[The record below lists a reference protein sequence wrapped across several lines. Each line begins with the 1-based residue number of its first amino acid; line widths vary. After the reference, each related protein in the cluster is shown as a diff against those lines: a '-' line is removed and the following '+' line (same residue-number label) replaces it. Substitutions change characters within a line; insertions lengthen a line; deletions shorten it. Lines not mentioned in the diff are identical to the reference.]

1 MEPTIEIK
9 TKKEIS
15 LKLKIANYDIILN
28 LRNKQLLL
36 SNKCNEL
43 GKNNALESHY
53 VA

>member
-1 MEPTIEIK
+1 METIIEIK

-15 LKLKIANYDIILN
+15 LKLKMANYDGILN
-28 LRNKQLLL
+28 LRNKQLL

-43 GKNNALESHY
+43 RKNNALESHY